1 MEHPRNPTFFS
12 GPIEGKSLAVVFNKL
27 SVQGLH
33 HEVLDHRFK
42 PRPAVKAPA
51 FTM

>member
-1 MEHPRNPTFFS
+1 MEYTRNPLFFS
-12 GPIEGKSLAVVFNKL
+12 GPLEGKSPTVVFNKL

-42 PRPAVKAPA
+42 PRPAVKTPA
-51 FTM
+51 LTM